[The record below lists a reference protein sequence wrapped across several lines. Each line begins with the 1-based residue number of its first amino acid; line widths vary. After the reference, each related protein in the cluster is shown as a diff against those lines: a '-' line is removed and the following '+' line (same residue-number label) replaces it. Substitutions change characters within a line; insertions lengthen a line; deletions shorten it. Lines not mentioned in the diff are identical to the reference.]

1 VEGKVI
7 MSILTQTELNPLQE
21 ARRCAEEHLETIRA
35 TALAYAKLPHSGI
48 MADEADLGRYHKLAE
63 IVGALQT
70 IYDNVSELEFEE
82 EAPPEPPSDPE
93 PEEEDDPEDDEEDED
108 EDEDGEED

>member
-35 TALAYAKLPHSGI
+35 IAIARLKAGVRG
-48 MADEADLGRYHKLAE
+48 EEENNRYHRIADV
-63 IVGALQT
+63 VGALQT
-70 IYDNVSELEFEE
+70 IYDSVTELEFEE